1 MADCPNRRPAAK
13 PNPPRLIRRVRVR
26 KPDRV
31 IGFAVMLERVGKCRE
46 FA

>member
-1 MADCPNRRPAAK
+1 VCVSPHRR
-13 PNPPRLIRRVRVR
+13 R